1 MALVSVKEAANLVS
15 KSDITLYRHIKQG
28 KLSKDHNGKIDTSE
42 LIRVYG
48 ELQQRETTKQNNL
61 LQHESN
67 DVVSLLQQRINDLEQ
82 TVKELKTDAKE
93 LRSEFLARENRLMAL
108 LEHQQPKAEPKPE
121 NSAGGL
127 FSKFFK

>member
-1 MALVSVKEAANLVS
+1 MKEAANLVD

-28 KLSKDHNGKIDTSE
+28 KLSKDTGGKIDTSE

-48 ELQQRETTKQNNL
+48 ELKQHETTKQNNI
-61 LQHESN
+61 LQHENSAVN
-67 DVVSLLQQRINDLEQ
+67 DVVSLLQQKINDLEQ

-108 LEHQQPKAEPKPE
+108 LENQATKQTETKPE
-121 NSAGGL
+121 NTRGGL
-127 FSKFFK
+127 FSKLFK